1 MSNETGNTGKF
12 KERGDPELEQ
22 ARELLARTVRFLARC
37 AEDPRSAMESED
49 PRELLQGLESLA
61 AERRPT
67 EPRRI
72 HQDLPPIQ
80 IRRRR
85 SA

>member
-1 MSNETGNTGKF
+1 MSHEAGDTGRSQD
-12 KERGDPELEQ
+12 RGDHELEQ

-37 AEDPRSAMESED
+37 AEDPGSAMESED
-49 PRELLQGLESLA
+49 PRELMQGLEDLA
-61 AERRPT
+61 AERRPP
-67 EPRRI
+67 EPLRI
-72 HQDLPPIQ
+72 HQDPPPIQ

>member
-1 MSNETGNTGKF
+1 MSHEAGNPGRF
-12 KERGDPELEQ
+12 QERGDLELEE

-37 AEDPRSAMESED
+37 AEDPGSAMESED
-49 PRELLQGLESLA
+49 PRELIQGLESLA
-61 AERRPT
+61 AERRPA
-67 EPRRI
+67 EPLRI